1 MSTLYIIGTPIGNLE
16 DLSYRATRIL
26 GEVDAIACEDTR
38 ITRKIYERFQIASP
52 AIRFSSHEHNE
63 EHAAKRIVGL
73 LREGRSVA
81 LCTDSGM
88 PGVSDPGYDAVN
100 MCREAG
106 FNIELVPGPSA
117 VLGALVLSGLS
128 GASFTFKGFPP
139 RKEGRRKRF
148 LEMDR
153 EAPHTLIFF
162 ESPYRIAVL
171 LRDALEVLGDREAAV
186 CLELTKPHER
196 DHRGPLSEL
205 CALFEGAP
213 HPKGEITLV
222 IAGNNPKFL
231 HTDKDDTVQP

>member
-16 DLSYRATRIL
+16 DLSYRAARIL
-26 GEVDAIACEDTR
+26 GEVEAIACEDTR
-38 ITRKIYERFQIASP
+38 ITRRIYERFQIPSP

-63 EHAAKRIVGL
+63 EQAAKRIVGL

-100 MCREAG
+100 QCREAG
-106 FNIELVPGPSA
+106 FDIELVPGPSA

-148 LEMDR
+148 LEMDK

-171 LRDALEVLGDREAAV
+171 LRDALEVLGNREAAV
-186 CLELTKPHER
+186 CLELTKQYER
-196 DHRGPLSEL
+196 VHRGPLSEL
-205 CALFEGAP
+205 CTLFEGAP
-213 HPKGEITLV
+213 HPKGEITVV

-231 HTDKDDTVQP
+231 HPDEASAE